1 MFERFSIEKLLE
13 AKTINS
19 VKDLLRATA
28 QQAGTEASEEMLTEI
43 ANILSDT
50 AIMGESSDFEQ
61 LVAQY
66 QLIGLTED
74 EARKQAYLDSVAQ
87 VVWAGVGG
95 ACPAWPW
102 AAPPAAWIWPGGISG
117 RVFGTTKRDR
127 PTAPMT

>member
-1 MFERFSIEKLLE
+1 
-13 AKTINS
+13 
-19 VKDLLRATA
+19 
-28 QQAGTEASEEMLTEI
+28 MLTEI

-61 LVAQY
+61 LVTQY
-66 QLIGLTED
+66 QLMGMDED

-95 ACPAWPW
+95 ARPACHGRRHQRRGPGR
-102 AAPPAAWIWPGGISG
+102 AEYPAGYSG
-117 RVFGTTKRDR
+117 LPSRDR